1 MLPSKYRYLRF
12 SYACFLIGFV
22 AAAIEL
28 TITVIVDEGREH
40 RRMPDDATPKP
51 KFFSR
56 EGYAERFARGDSY
69 GLLLALL
76 VGLYILI
83 AAESHHNLWG
93 RFVISLV
100 LGGVLLLAFHTSHVR
115 SRAFRVG
122 IVLVVIADVA
132 NFLQAATGREG
143 GDGTTF
149 IMFVLILLAPIA
161 IVHRIIR
168 HETVGLETILGSICV
183 YILIGIA
190 FAGIYGAVNDIESH
204 GFFAQKIEPTNVDF
218 LYFSFVTL
226 TTVGYGDLTAGTST
240 GRVLVTF
247 EAVTGQIF
255 LVTLVARLVSLY
267 GIKQRQPRDGPELG
281 EPSSN

>member
-1 MLPSKYRYLRF
+1 MS
-12 SYACFLIGFV
+12 
-22 AAAIEL
+22 
-28 TITVIVDEGREH
+28 D
-40 RRMPDDATPKP
+40 DDAPQHP

-76 VGLYILI
+76 IGLYVLI
-83 AAESHHNLWG
+83 AAESHDNLWG
-93 RFVISLV
+93 RFIISCV

-132 NFLQAATGREG
+132 NLIQAATGREG
-143 GDGTTF
+143 GDGSTF
-149 IMFVLILLAPIA
+149 IMFLLVLLAPIA
-161 IVHRIIR
+161 IVHRILR

-183 YILIGIA
+183 YVLIAIS
-190 FAGIYGAVNDIESH
+190 FAGIYGAVNEAEPN
-204 GFFAQKIEPTNVDF
+204 GFFAQQIEPNNVDF
-218 LYFSFVTL
+218 LYFSFITQ
-226 TTVGYGDLTAGTST
+226 TTVGYGDLTPGTST

-247 EAVTGQIF
+247 EAVIGQIF

-267 GIKQRQPRDGPELG
+267 GNKQRQPRDGPELG
-281 EPSSN
+281 DPSAN